1 MKKLKLY
8 LDTSIIS
15 HLDQQDAPEK
25 MADTLALWQE
35 VEDGIYDIYLSFV
48 DFDEINR
55 CKPDKQKILD
65 SYIARIEYTHI
76 DISDEIFDLASEFI
90 TQAILKQ
97 KSFDD
102 ALHLASAM
110 VSDCDAVVSW
120 NFKHMVNIKTI
131 NGIKIVAALTG
142 YKDVAIYTPTILTGG
157 TDDDS

>member
-1 MKKLKLY
+1 
-8 LDTSIIS
+8 
-15 HLDQQDAPEK
+15 
-25 MADTLALWQE
+25 
-35 VEDGIYDIYLSFV
+35 VYLSFV

-76 DISDEIFDLASEFI
+76 DFSDEIFDLANEFI
-90 TQAILKQ
+90 TQGILKQ